1 MLIRA
6 IRSIFMAQKLWKC
19 REINK
24 VMCKNCIPKHGM
36 LEAVVLL
43 KKMGVQ
49 IESKKKKEILVGVVL
64 FLSMKKKKNCFITTT
79 TLGYGCRYM
88 KQTHTHTHTRS
99 L

>member
-1 MLIRA
+1 
-6 IRSIFMAQKLWKC
+6 
-19 REINK
+19 
-24 VMCKNCIPKHGM
+24 M

-79 TLGYGCRYM
+79 TLGYGTCWGLVYRTNKAYFQWIARHLTETSM
-88 KQTHTHTHTRS
+88 RAWNSDVYGFLEPQSIQRS
-99 L
+99 GQS